1 LQVPAAPKT
10 KAQLKNE
17 KRRENKKSPGD
28 ELGEA
33 VAGMSLQEAP
43 TETEKDAGTVGA
55 ASTLSEKDKKV
66 RKLSKILRE
75 IESLQ
80 AKVDSG
86 EVTPDDKQAAKLA
99 RRDGILD
106 EIGILEQDLGP
117 TSKLGS

>member
-1 LQVPAAPKT
+1 MPYCST

-55 ASTLSEKDKKV
+55 TSTLSEKDKKV

-117 TSKLGS
+117 TVS